1 MNRPKRRRGGGGF
14 LQRFRDNYYRP
25 AIRGITQYI
34 KPITDVG
41 GSVGEGVYALK
52 AFLPYRYHQGAE
64 LAAKALLGTQR
75 VVDVGLDV
83 ARAPTYTSAI
93 EASKRAIPAIQVGRD
108 LYGAG
113 KDLYGEYRHNNLIQ
127 QARASYNPAND
138 VLQMPA
144 RGSRAFEFMRTLG
157 TNDGMSNRA
166 D

>member
-1 MNRPKRRRGGGGF
+1 MNRTRRRGGGF
-14 LQRFRDNYYRP
+14 LSRFRDNYYRP
-25 AIRGITQYI
+25 AIRGIAKYV
-34 KPITDVG
+34 KPITDLG

-52 AFLPYRYHQGAE
+52 AFLPYRYQNSAD

-83 ARAPTYTSAI
+83 ARAPSYTSAI
-93 EASKRAIPAIQVGRD
+93 EAGKRVIPAIQVGKD

-113 KDLYGEYRHNNLIQ
+113 KDLYGEYRHNSLIQ
-127 QARASYNPAND
+127 QARAQYNPAND

>member
-1 MNRPKRRRGGGGF
+1 MNRPTRRRGGGGF
-14 LQRFRDNYYRP
+14 LSRFRDNYYRP
-25 AIRGITQYI
+25 AIRGIAKYI
-34 KPITDVG
+34 KPISDLG

-52 AFLPYRYHQGAE
+52 SFLPYRYQNSAD

-83 ARAPTYTSAI
+83 ARAPSYTSAI

-113 KDLYGEYRHNNLIQ
+113 KDLYGEYKHNSLIR
-127 QARASYNPAND
+127 QARANYNPNSD
-138 VLQMPA
+138 RLVVPP
-144 RGSRAFEFMRTLG
+144 RGSRSFEFMRTLG